1 MKSDPLKKTAVTLI
15 CLLGATASAFALV
28 VRRSSSP
35 WDGAQASF
43 GNPQEAHAPSDSAL
57 RLDSAAAA
65 LDDRRVAVLNRLR
78 NEINLAYGFKD
89 FFPRVDLGPCGRF
102 AKAFRERWNARF
114 SDKVE
119 IAFLYEQEGLTKEG
133 DPICP
138 HILVKLPD
146 GSYFDGGNGV
156 VSGRAL
162 LKQFPSTRIEEMKKF
177 DLALLEKNAGGLGR
191 DYPRCPDYS
200 DDTTAKII
208 DQHLSLLP
216 KTVQN

>member
-1 MKSDPLKKTAVTLI
+1 MKSDPLKKAAVTLI
-15 CLLGATASAFALV
+15 CLLGATASAFAIV
-28 VRRSSSP
+28 TRPSSSP
-35 WDGAQASF
+35 WEGAEASV
-43 GNPQEAHAPSDSAL
+43 GNPQEAHAPSDSAV
-57 RLDSAAAA
+57 RPDSAATA
-65 LDDRRVAVLNRLR
+65 LDERRVAVLNRLR
-78 NEINLAYGFKD
+78 NEINSAYGFKD
-89 FFPRVDLGPCGRF
+89 FFPRVNLGPCGRF